1 MKEER
6 AATQGPPAAGTAI
19 AAGTQPAGAAG
30 LARDLGN
37 RSFATSVAAPGALR
51 PAGPGMRATP
61 PEDAAIG
68 ASLARVVA
76 RRAAEAEAP
85 PGDPVLD
92 KVVAGVSKVVDAL
105 FDRPMEP
112 AAFAAELAP
121 VAGKPALL
129 AANWPFIE
137 AAVKGRKT
145 PKPPAAVRAALEDSF
160 QMALLEHADPEKKA
174 RDAAARELFD
184 ALLKQASGGQIS
196 QQTLDAEWPQI
207 GPRAQKNIIGGQA
220 AWPLTRP
227 GLLAR
232 FGSLAGV
239 KHYYEDVLVEYKVF
253 GKQHLMHP
261 HLAAALGR
269 AKTRYAK
276 MTGGAELDDIVVRSF
291 GTVAIRPNTNNPTE
305 LSEHSYGY
313 AFDLDGE
320 TKAAGQGAGAGNP
333 NVPEAA
339 LAKQGVPHFWDFVTD
354 ITGEDV
360 HKRGPD
366 GKPVRNSA
374 TGTAAEGEAE
384 AWRLRKIS
392 DKLQGMFAGEAAYGE
407 GMEAYLARHG
417 ITVPPGGR
425 ATLVTES
432 QALATATAKT
442 RPQILARLTGT
453 LSDWWRDSVSQPG
466 QPFIG
471 PAPPDVARVAGR
483 LGEMGVAFRASGNA
497 PGAGVEVPAANA
509 IGTVGSIAAHG
520 FMNLDPTIVG
530 ALTGSDGGG
539 LTWLGAGNTTR
550 DSMHFELSAK
560 PGAQGPPAAPSLP
573 AAPAVP
579 VAPPL

>member
-1 MKEER
+1 MMEQR
-6 AATQGPPAAGTAI
+6 APTLGPPAAGTAI

-61 PEDAAIG
+61 PEDAASG

-227 GLLAR
+227 GLIAR
-232 FGSLAGV
+232 FGSLAGI

-276 MTGGAELDDIVVRSF
+276 MTGGADLDAIVVRSF

-339 LAKQGVPHFWDFVTD
+339 LAKQGVPHFWTSSP
-354 ITGEDV
+354 TSRARTSTSGA
-360 HKRGPD
+360 RTASQ
-366 GKPVRNSA
+366 SA
-374 TGTAAEGEAE
+374 TPPPAP
-384 AWRLRKIS
+384 RPR
-392 DKLQGMFAGEAAYGE
+392 
-407 GMEAYLARHG
+407 ARRR
-417 ITVPPGGR
+417 PGGCARSATSSRGCSPARPPMARGWRPIWR
-425 ATLVTES
+425 ATAS
-432 QALATATAKT
+432 PS
-442 RPQILARLTGT
+442 RPAGARR
-453 LSDWWRDSVSQPG
+453 S
-466 QPFIG
+466 
-471 PAPPDVARVAGR
+471 
-483 LGEMGVAFRASGNA
+483 
-497 PGAGVEVPAANA
+497 
-509 IGTVGSIAAHG
+509 
-520 FMNLDPTIVG
+520 
-530 ALTGSDGGG
+530 
-539 LTWLGAGNTTR
+539 
-550 DSMHFELSAK
+550 
-560 PGAQGPPAAPSLP
+560 
-573 AAPAVP
+573 
-579 VAPPL
+579 